1 MEGSVDMEENNE
13 NEWEFME
20 GNAPAPL
27 TEPEEASERF
37 RRKIVVRLTIDRSPG
52 EQLET
57 MKQELEETVRDLEED
72 RDDLFT
78 EQKDVEDVGG
88 GRDNEKADIVRQMRE
103 TEVELAEADAKLHLV
118 IQALGCLERGEE
130 LPENFVV
137 E

>member
-88 GRDNEKADIVRQMRE
+88 GRDNEKVDIVRQMRE

-118 IQALGCLERGEE
+118 IQALGLLRER
-130 LPENFVV
+130 
-137 E
+137 

>member
-88 GRDNEKADIVRQMRE
+88 GRDNEKVDIVRQMRE

>member
-1 MEGSVDMEENNE
+1 MERSVDMEENNE

-37 RRKIVVRLTIDRSPG
+37 RRRIVIRLAVDRSPA

-103 TEVELAEADAKLHLV
+103 TEVELAGADAKMHLV

>member
-1 MEGSVDMEENNE
+1 MERSVDMEENNE

-37 RRKIVVRLTIDRSPG
+37 RRRIVVRLTVDRSPG

-103 TEVELAEADAKLHLV
+103 TEVELAEADAKMHLV

>member
-103 TEVELAEADAKLHLV
+103 TEVELAEADAKMHLV

>member
-1 MEGSVDMEENNE
+1 MERSVDMEENNE

-37 RRKIVVRLTIDRSPG
+37 RRKIVVRLTVDRSPG

-103 TEVELAEADAKLHLV
+103 TEVELAEADAKMHLV

>member
-1 MEGSVDMEENNE
+1 MERSVDMEENNE

-37 RRKIVVRLTIDRSPG
+37 RRRIVIRLTVDRSPA

-57 MKQELEETVRDLEED
+57 MKQELEETVHDLEED

-103 TEVELAEADAKLHLV
+103 TEVELTEADAKMHLV

>member
-37 RRKIVVRLTIDRSPG
+37 RRKIVVRLTVDRSPG

-103 TEVELAEADAKLHLV
+103 TEVELAEADAKMHLV

>member
-37 RRKIVVRLTIDRSPG
+37 RRKIVVRLTVDRSPG

-57 MKQELEETVRDLEED
+57 MKQELEETVHDLEED

>member
-1 MEGSVDMEENNE
+1 MERSVDMEENNE

-57 MKQELEETVRDLEED
+57 MKQELEETVHDLEED

-103 TEVELAEADAKLHLV
+103 TEVELAEADAKMHLV

>member
-1 MEGSVDMEENNE
+1 MERSVDMEENNE

-37 RRKIVVRLTIDRSPG
+37 RRRIVIRLAVDRSPA

-57 MKQELEETVRDLEED
+57 MKQELEETVHDLEED

-103 TEVELAEADAKLHLV
+103 TEVELVEADAKMHLV

>member
-37 RRKIVVRLTIDRSPG
+37 RRRIVIRLTLDRSPG

-57 MKQELEETVRDLEED
+57 MKQELEETVHDLEED

-103 TEVELAEADAKLHLV
+103 TEVELAEADAKMHLV

>member
-1 MEGSVDMEENNE
+1 MERSVDMEENNE

-37 RRKIVVRLTIDRSPG
+37 RRRIVIRLAVDRSPA

-118 IQALGCLERGEE
+118 IEGLGCLERGEE

>member
-1 MEGSVDMEENNE
+1 MERSVDMEENNE

>member
-1 MEGSVDMEENNE
+1 M
-13 NEWEFME
+13 
-20 GNAPAPL
+20 
-27 TEPEEASERF
+27 
-37 RRKIVVRLTIDRSPG
+37 
-52 EQLET
+52 
-57 MKQELEETVRDLEED
+57 
-72 RDDLFT
+72 
-78 EQKDVEDVGG
+78 EDVGG